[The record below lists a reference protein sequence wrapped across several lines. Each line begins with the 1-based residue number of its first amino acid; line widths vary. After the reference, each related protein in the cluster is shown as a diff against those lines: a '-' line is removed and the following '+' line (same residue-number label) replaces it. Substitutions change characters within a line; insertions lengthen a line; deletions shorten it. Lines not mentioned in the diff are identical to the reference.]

1 MEITDEK
8 IFKIA
13 LITTL
18 IGFIGMIIFA
28 GEISPK
34 EVIIKDIDRGMIDE
48 EVTVTGN
55 IDTIQKSSNGKNYI
69 LTLNDGSGR
78 INMMIF
84 ESTITKFA
92 ENEINIENFENKKV
106 IVTGTVTEFK
116 STMELIIHDSNSIKI
131 EN

>member
-18 IGFIGMIIFA
+18 IGLIGMIIFA

-34 EVIIKDIDRGMIDE
+34 KVIIKDIDRGMIDE
-48 EVTVTGN
+48 EVKVTGN

>member
-18 IGFIGMIIFA
+18 IGLVGMIIFA

>member
-13 LITTL
+13 LITTI
-18 IGFIGMIIFA
+18 IGLIGMIIFA

-55 IDTIQKSSNGKNYI
+55 IDMIQKSSNGKNYI

-84 ESTITKFA
+84 ESAITKFA
-92 ENEINIENFENKKV
+92 ENEVKIENFENKKV

>member
-18 IGFIGMIIFA
+18 IGLIGMIIFA

-48 EVTVTGN
+48 EVTVTG
-55 IDTIQKSSNGKNYI
+55 I
-69 LTLNDGSGR
+69 
-78 INMMIF
+78 
-84 ESTITKFA
+84 
-92 ENEINIENFENKKV
+92 
-106 IVTGTVTEFK
+106 
-116 STMELIIHDSNSIKI
+116 
-131 EN
+131 

>member
-1 MEITDEK
+1 MKK

-13 LITTL
+13 LITTI
-18 IGFIGMIIFA
+18 IGLIGMIIFA
-28 GEISPK
+28 GEINPK

-48 EVTVTGN
+48 EVTITGN
-55 IDTIQKSSNGKNYI
+55 IDKIQKSSNGKNYI

-92 ENEINIENFENKKV
+92 ENEVNLENFENKKV

>member
-18 IGFIGMIIFA
+18 IGLIGMIIFA

-84 ESTITKFA
+84 ESAITKFA
-92 ENEINIENFENKKV
+92 ENEVKIENFENKKV

>member
-18 IGFIGMIIFA
+18 IGLIGMIIFA

>member
-18 IGFIGMIIFA
+18 IGLIGMIIFA

-106 IVTGTVTEFK
+106 IVTGPVTEFK
-116 STMELIIHDSNSIKI
+116 
-131 EN
+131 

>member
-13 LITTL
+13 LITTI
-18 IGFIGMIIFA
+18 IGLIGMIIFA

-55 IDTIQKSSNGKNYI
+55 IDMIQKSSNGKNYI

-92 ENEINIENFENKKV
+92 ENEVKIENFENKKV

>member
-13 LITTL
+13 LITTI
-18 IGFIGMIIFA
+18 IGLIGMIIFA
-28 GEISPK
+28 GEINPK

-48 EVTVTGN
+48 EVTITGN
-55 IDTIQKSSNGKNYI
+55 IDKIQKSSNGKNYI

-92 ENEINIENFENKKV
+92 ENEVNLENFENKKV

>member
-18 IGFIGMIIFA
+18 IGLIGMIIFA

-48 EVTVTGN
+48 EVKVTGN